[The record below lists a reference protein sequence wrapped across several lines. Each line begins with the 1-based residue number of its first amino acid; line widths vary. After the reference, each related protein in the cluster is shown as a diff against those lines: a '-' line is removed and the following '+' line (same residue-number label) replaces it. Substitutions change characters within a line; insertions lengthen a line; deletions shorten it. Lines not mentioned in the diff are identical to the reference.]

1 MIFNI
6 VDFQKFFKYSIESVK
21 SKKLKTKE
29 DNKKKKDKT
38 IILEPKKFKKSIFF
52 STLYTIYEDSEEN

>member
-6 VDFQKFFKYSIESVK
+6 VDFQKFCKYSIESEK
-21 SKKLKTKE
+21 SNKLKTNKE
-29 DNKKKKDKT
+29 KKKKKDKT
-38 IILEPKKFKKSIFF
+38 IILEQKKFKKSIFF